1 MQTSS
6 TRSSLNSSRASK
18 SVENPVDQ
26 FCPKFERM
34 RLQSSPTTYNSPKSF
49 FQEPQHEAPNYPYR
63 QTNRDQFREPNSRKQ
78 FSIHSQF
85 VPRSDKSYDR
95 PRENENFNNSYS
107 RNNRPRENDNF
118 NNSYSHNY
126 HNQTRP
132 TTGTYRAAAN
142 SGQYPPAQRES
153 DRVDMG
159 GALASTRGAG
169 LRPSPPKILALGDS
183 FIGPLTLFAND
194 VRFINIIT
202 THM

>member
-6 TRSSLNSSRASK
+6 TRSSLSSSRSSK

-34 RLQSSPTTYNSPKSF
+34 RLQSSPTTYNSPKSS
-49 FQEPQHEAPNYPYR
+49 FQEPQHEAPNYSYR

-85 VPRSDKSYDR
+85 VPRSDKSY
-95 PRENENFNNSYS
+95 
-107 RNNRPRENDNF
+107 NRPRENDNF

-153 DRVDMG
+153 DRVDLG
-159 GALASTRGAG
+159 GALASARGAG